1 MNTFFNNLI
10 FSLNATVPVFLMM
23 VFGWFIKRTGILD
36 EHTTNK
42 LNQFAFKIL
51 LPALLFMDLSAA
63 DFRAVWDTKFVI
75 FCFIATLLSIA
86 IAMGLSM
93 LHRDKSERGEIIQ
106 AAYRSSAAI
115 LGIAFVKN
123 IYGEATMAALMIV
136 GTVPIYNI
144 AAVTV
149 LSVTS
154 PKTNEEKSDKKK
166 LILNTAKNVAT
177 NPIILGIAIG
187 MLWSLFEIPQPVILT
202 KSVSY
207 LGNMATPLSLI
218 ALGASIKLGDAKEKL
233 PTAAWITA
241 VKLILFCILFLP
253 AAISLGFRGEKLIA
267 ILVMLGSATTGS
279 CFVMCRNLGHNG
291 TLTACTVMLTTLL
304 SAFSLTTWLFIMKSL
319 AYI

>member
-86 IAMGLSM
+86 IAMVLSM
-93 LHRDKSERGEIIQ
+93 LHKDKSERGEIIQ

-166 LILNTAKNVAT
+166 LILNTIKNVAT

-253 AAISLGFRGEKLIA
+253 AAISRGFRGEKLIA

-304 SAFSLTTWLFIMKSL
+304 SAFSLTTWLFILKSL